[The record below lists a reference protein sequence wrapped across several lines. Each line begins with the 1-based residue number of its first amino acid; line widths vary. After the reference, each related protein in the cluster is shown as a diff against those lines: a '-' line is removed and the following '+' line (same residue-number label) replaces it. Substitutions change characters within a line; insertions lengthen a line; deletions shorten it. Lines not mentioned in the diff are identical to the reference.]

1 MLKIILK
8 YFVLILFLTANQL
21 SAQFYFFG
29 RNKVQYEKFDWK
41 VIHTEHF
48 NIYYYDDFSE
58 IAEIGASYAEEVF
71 DELKIKFNH
80 VVTRKIPLVFYN
92 THIHFQQTN
101 ITPGFIPEGV
111 GGFFEFLKGRVV
123 IPYLGNI
130 EQFRHVVRHELVHVF
145 MTSKVLNVLSDHRV
159 PADRLPPLWFT
170 EGLAEYWSYKWDTQ
184 AEMIMRDAVINGNF
198 ATLQEMIRIRGSFLM
213 YKEGQIFLEYVSK
226 VYGEDKI
233 LELMENFWR
242 FPKFSENLE
251 YTLGESLE
259 DIDNKWVYS
268 LKQRYFPLYKD
279 KHPHFINTKK
289 LTDFGF
295 NFSPQY
301 SEIDTNKN
309 IYFIGNRDGYT
320 SIFKLPF
327 MPESKEIIDPE
338 ILVRGEKE
346 KVFEAFHLLKP
357 SLAVTNK
364 QNGLMAFVTKSGG
377 SDALH
382 LYSLKENEI
391 ITTYQFDQLIGMSGP
406 SFSKDGKR
414 IVFKGNDRKGYSDI
428 FVLNIETGELKR
440 ITNDYYDDKEPIFGK
455 DDREIIFTS
464 DRTEK
469 PFERKY
475 NLFKYDAND
484 HSIDYL
490 TFVDANIST
499 PHYNPDFSE
508 LYFNSDYDGTNNI
521 WKLEYNEENVPGGMT
536 QYTHY
541 ITSVFNFTFTDNNSI
556 VTSGFEKFSFQFYA
570 LDLDTVPDSAKKYVA
585 FEFDL
590 VESYWHAPRIS
601 LDSESDR
608 VSYEKEYTLDYAVSQ
623 VSTDPIYGARGGAL
637 FLLSDLLGDDK
648 YLFLL
653 YNSAEVQ
660 SEILDNFNVAI
671 SKINTAGR
679 TNFAYGVFHFSGR
692 RYDLR
697 ESDEFFFERSY
708 GGYFSL
714 IYPLSVFQRIETSIS
729 LANSDKEFF
738 AADNDEANFDFI
750 ARKALLISNTISF
763 VHDNTLWGPTGPLDG
778 SRFRALLAYTSDI
791 KFSNVNFYSII
802 ADYRHYFRLSLRTTL
817 AARASI
823 YINDG
828 KEARRYFAGGSWDLR
843 GWRRWSIR
851 GQKLWVSSL
860 ELRFPLVDQLYI
872 RFPFFGLGFSSI
884 RGALFFDAGSAWD
897 KQYKET
903 YGSVGGGIRINFLNA
918 VTFRYDIGKKIE
930 NDFKDFQPGLF
941 YQFFFGWDF

>member
-1 MLKIILK
+1 
-8 YFVLILFLTANQL
+8 
-21 SAQFYFFG
+21 
-29 RNKVQYEKFDWK
+29 
-41 VIHTEHF
+41 
-48 NIYYYDDFSE
+48 
-58 IAEIGASYAEEVF
+58 
-71 DELKIKFNH
+71 
-80 VVTRKIPLVFYN
+80 
-92 THIHFQQTN
+92 
-101 ITPGFIPEGV
+101 
-111 GGFFEFLKGRVV
+111 
-123 IPYLGNI
+123 
-130 EQFRHVVRHELVHVF
+130 
-145 MTSKVLNVLSDHRV
+145 
-159 PADRLPPLWFT
+159 
-170 EGLAEYWSYKWDTQ
+170 
-184 AEMIMRDAVINGNF
+184 MRDAILNGSF

-213 YKEGQIFLEYVSK
+213 YKEGQIFLEYVSEI
-226 VYGEDKI
+226 YGDDKI
-233 LELMENFWR
+233 LQIMENFWR
-242 FPKFSENLE
+242 FPKFTDNLE
-251 YTLGESLE
+251 YTLGERIE
-259 DIDNKWVYS
+259 EIDKKWVYS

-295 NFSPQY
+295 NFAPQY
-301 SEIDTNKN
+301 SEIDSNKN

-320 SIFKLPF
+320 SIYKLPF
-327 MPESKEIIDPE
+327 EPDNSEIIDPE
-338 ILVRGEKE
+338 IIIRGEQE

-357 SLAVTNK
+357 SISVTNEH
-364 QNGLMAFVTKSGG
+364 NGLMAFITKSGG
-377 SDALH
+377 SDVMH
-382 LYSLKENEI
+382 LYSLQEDELVKTYEFKE
-391 ITTYQFDQLIGMSGP
+391 LIGMSGP
-406 SFSKDGKR
+406 SFSNDGKL

-428 FVLNIETGELKR
+428 FILNTETEELKR

-455 DDREIIFTS
+455 DDKEIIFTS

-469 PFERKY
+469 PFEGKY
-475 NLFKYDAND
+475 NLFKYNIENY
-484 HSIDYL
+484 SIDYL

-499 PHYNPDFSE
+499 PHFNPDFSE
-508 LYFNSDYDGTNNI
+508 LYFNTDYDGTNNI
-521 WKLEYNEENVPGGMT
+521 WKLEYKEENIPNGMT

-541 ITSVFNFTFTDNNSI
+541 LTSVFNFTFTDNNSI
-556 VTSGFEKFSFQFYA
+556 VTSGFENFSFQFYA
-570 LDLDTVPDSAKKYVA
+570 LDLDTVPDSVKKFVA

-590 VESYWHAPRIS
+590 MESHWRAPSIA
-601 LDSESDR
+601 LNSEFDR
-608 VSYEKEYTLDYAVSQ
+608 LSYEKEYTLDYAVSQ

-671 SKINTAGR
+671 SKLNTAGR
-679 TNFAYGVFHFSGR
+679 TNFAYGLFHFSGR

-738 AADNDEANFDFI
+738 AVDNDDANFDFI
-750 ARKALLISNTISF
+750 ARKALLLSNTISF
-763 VHDNTLWGPTGPLDG
+763 VHDNSLWGPTGPLDG
-778 SRFRALLAYTSDI
+778 SRFRVLLAYTSDI

-802 ADYRHYFRLSLRTTL
+802 ADYRKYFRLSLRTSL
-817 AARASI
+817 ALRTSI

-872 RFPFFGLGFSSI
+872 RFPFFGLGFTSI

-897 KQYKET
+897 REYKET

-930 NDFKDFQPGLF
+930 NNFRDFQPGLF